1 MRLVVR
7 WELTRSV
14 SLPSEAHVEAGSSL
28 PAGGVFEEGGGGG
41 GGGGRRSA
49 GGQAGARAGWA
60 GEVDIIMGAP
70 GLHVRSTGT
79 LR

>member
-41 GGGGRRSA
+41 VAGAQAGRRVPGQ
-49 GGQAGARAGWA
+49 GGQVRWTLLWVPQGFMC
-60 GEVDIIMGAP
+60 EVQV
-70 GLHVRSTGT
+70 LCVST
-79 LR
+79 